1 MSAKEL
7 IEEAKRQSEALK
19 TISKWRAAGF
29 VLAAAGAALLY
40 GGLHRSTLRIPFLA
54 AGGIMAAAV
63 ISGSG
68 TAAKISSIFWKLQ
81 NAAGAGK
88 RLGES
93 ICWRLL

>member
-19 TISKWRAAGF
+19 TISKWRATGF

-54 AGGIMAAAV
+54 AGGIMAAAGLAV
-63 ISGSG
+63 AVLCDLGIRNGRKNIEHILE
-68 TAAKISSIFWKLQ
+68 AAERC
-81 NAAGAGK
+81 GG
-88 RLGES
+88 R
-93 ICWRLL
+93 

>member
-54 AGGIMAAAV
+54 ADAFPGRISCMIRSAAV
-63 ISGSG
+63 FPIVLVIGN
-68 TAAKISSIFWKLQ
+68 KM
-81 NAAGAGK
+81 
-88 RLGES
+88 
-93 ICWRLL
+93 